1 MGNVEET
8 LTFVGTFDLAKLN
21 EEDITHLNRSITSNE
36 IEVEIK
42 NFSIK

>member
-1 MGNVEET
+1 
-8 LTFVGTFDLAKLN
+8 LN

-42 NFSIK
+42 NFSIKWSPGRTDCQILPNL